1 MCNIA
6 PVLTR
11 TGVFYVVKTLV
22 PQPREWQTTSEVADR
37 PANELRGGRPPDM
50 ANQASDLRGGRP
62 PGKRPQRRQT
72 GVADHHKKDKEKTV

>member
-22 PQPREWQTTSEVADR
+22 LQHREWQTSSEVADR
-37 PANELRGGRPPDM
+37 PANELRGGRPGWRTTIKKIRRKQYEKHDRDSLAWP
-50 ANQASDLRGGRP
+50 RRP
-62 PGKRPQRRQT
+62 GCQ
-72 GVADHHKKDKEKTV
+72 DS